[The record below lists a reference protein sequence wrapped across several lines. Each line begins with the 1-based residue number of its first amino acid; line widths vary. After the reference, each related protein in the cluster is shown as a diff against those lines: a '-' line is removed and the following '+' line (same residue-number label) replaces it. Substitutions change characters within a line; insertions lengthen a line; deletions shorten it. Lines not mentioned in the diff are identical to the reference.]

1 MEGQSNMPDLDLE
14 PLLADGPDRVG
25 KHEPLGALTRTRSG
39 GHLELLLTIMLEP
52 EIFLYI
58 YSDFKMKIWN
68 EN

>member
-39 GHLELLLTIMLEP
+39 IHLELLLTIRL
-52 EIFLYI
+52 LTL
-58 YSDFKMKIWN
+58 
-68 EN
+68 